1 MFYSV
6 GFDAVEMASR
16 PNRLNEVVAS
26 GVEALGYE
34 LVGVELDSGGGRRVL
49 RIYIDHPDGITLEDC
64 ERVSHQVSG
73 VLDVEDPIQ
82 GNYLLEVSSPGVERP
97 LFEAGHYE
105 RFIGA
110 RVRVKLHDPL
120 NGRRKLKGLIVAC
133 DQGVVTLDED
143 GERWEIPLADISRAN
158 LIAEA

>member
-1 MFYSV
+1 
-6 GFDAVEMASR
+6 MASR
-16 PNRLNEVVAS
+16 LNRLSELVAS

-34 LVGVELDSGGGRRVL
+34 FVGVELDTGGGRRVL
-49 RIYIDHPDGITLEDC
+49 RVYIDHPDGITLGDC

-97 LFEAGHYE
+97 LFEAEHYE

-120 NGRRKLKGLIVAC
+120 HGRRKIKGVIVAC
-133 DQGVVTLDED
+133 GQGMVTLDED
-143 GERWEIPLADISRAN
+143 GEVWEIPLADISRAN
-158 LIAEA
+158 LVAEV